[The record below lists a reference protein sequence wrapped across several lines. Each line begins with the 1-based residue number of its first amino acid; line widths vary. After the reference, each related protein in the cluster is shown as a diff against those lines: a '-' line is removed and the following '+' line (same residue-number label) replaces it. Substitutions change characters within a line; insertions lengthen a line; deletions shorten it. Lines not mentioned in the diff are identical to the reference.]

1 MSRLSEVGSVS
12 HFQVRNINIEKLQTP
27 IFKILL
33 RRGCS
38 YVILRRFWLSSKA
51 MFLICI
57 VRFSISRTTQQWFI
71 PSIQFNLLHPSRENM
86 WAVSSSGAN
95 SCPKLRNRTI
105 INNQAHIFR
114 ANTRGLL
121 HQESETEP
129 LESCFSQS
137 IRIQEKFSQSIKALP
152 SQYFLLDFGWVWQYW
167 IWEWWAGSSS

>member
-12 HFQVRNINIEKLQTP
+12 HFQVRKINIEKLQTP

-33 RRGCS
+33 R
-38 YVILRRFWLSSKA
+38 
-51 MFLICI
+51 MFLRYFAPLLIEQQGQLFICI
-57 VRFSISRTTQQWFI
+57 VRFSIPRTTQQWFI
-71 PSIQFNLLHPSRENM
+71 PSIQSNLLHPSQENM
-86 WAVSSSGAN
+86 WAVSSSGEN

-105 INNQAHIFR
+105 IKNQAHIFR

-137 IRIQEKFSQSIKALP
+137 IRIQEKFIQSIKALP

-167 IWEWWAGSSS
+167 IWEWWAGLSS